1 MGKPLNPS
9 QSCFPVRTHACIAPS
24 RRTQSHSRRLDDR
37 VLERRL
43 AAPFEKSSGHKLS
56 IHFDSTPN
64 IIARVNAGTPFD
76 VAVVP
81 ADVFKDA
88 AAKAR
93 FAPGPTIDIARV
105 GYGVIV
111 RAGAP
116 KPDISTPDAF
126 KKALL
131 AAPSIAF
138 LPASAAGAYVTKVFE
153 RLGIAEEM
161 KAKTK
166 VQAAPAQIAPAVAK
180 GEAELGVFLT
190 NVLVAPGVELVGPFP
205 GELQQEL
212 VFTSAVAAD
221 TKEAD
226 AAKALIDYLTTP
238 EATAIIKAA
247 GMTPGL
253 TGHSMATPR
262 LATYSIGGVTRY
274 GAVTDTGIVDL
285 SARFGKDYPTLRE
298 AIAAGALTKLA
309 EEGATALAGSCARR
323 DHLAAADPRAG
334 KDHLH
339 RRELPGP
346 QRRIQGR
353 PGRAEISE
361 HVHAD
366 AALLCRPQRAAGP
379 PARLGAARL

>member
-1 MGKPLNPS
+1 MSKSPLKS
-9 QSCFPVRTHACIAPS
+9 VAILLSAAFIMTSASLQAAELKVIAGGS
-24 RRTQSHSRRLDDR
+24 MTASMNA
-37 VLERRL
+37 L
-43 AAPFEKSSGHKLS
+43 AAPFEKASGHKLS
-56 IHFDSTPN
+56 IHFNSTPN

-76 VAVVP
+76 VVVVP

-88 AAKAR
+88 AARAR

-116 KPDISTPDAF
+116 KPDISTPEAF
-126 KKALL
+126 KKSML

-138 LPASAAGAYVTKVFE
+138 LPASAAGAYVIKVFE
-153 RLGIAEEM
+153 RLGIAEDM

-190 NVLVAPGVELVGPFP
+190 NVLVAPDVELVGTFP

-226 AAKALIDYLTTP
+226 AAKALIDYLKTP

-247 GMTPGL
+247 GMTPG
-253 TGHSMATPR
+253 
-262 LATYSIGGVTRY
+262 
-274 GAVTDTGIVDL
+274 
-285 SARFGKDYPTLRE
+285 
-298 AIAAGALTKLA
+298 
-309 EEGATALAGSCARR
+309 
-323 DHLAAADPRAG
+323 
-334 KDHLH
+334 
-339 RRELPGP
+339 
-346 QRRIQGR
+346 
-353 PGRAEISE
+353 
-361 HVHAD
+361 
-366 AALLCRPQRAAGP
+366 
-379 PARLGAARL
+379 

>member
-1 MGKPLNPS
+1 MGKSPLKS
-9 QSCFPVRTHACIAPS
+9 VTILLSAALVMTSSASLQAAELKVIAGGS
-24 RRTQSHSRRLDDR
+24 MTASLNT
-37 VLERRL
+37 L
-43 AAPFEKSSGHKLS
+43 AAPFEKASGHKLS

-64 IIARVNAGTPFD
+64 IIARVNSGTPFD
-76 VAVVP
+76 VVVVP
-81 ADVFKDA
+81 VDVFKDA

-93 FAPGPTIDIARV
+93 FVPGPTVDIARV

-212 VFTSAVAAD
+212 VFTSAVAVDA
-221 TKEAD
+221 KEAD
-226 AAKALIDYLTTP
+226 AAKALIDYLRTQ
-238 EATAIIKAA
+238 EATAIIRAA
-247 GMTPGL
+247 SMTPG
-253 TGHSMATPR
+253 
-262 LATYSIGGVTRY
+262 
-274 GAVTDTGIVDL
+274 
-285 SARFGKDYPTLRE
+285 
-298 AIAAGALTKLA
+298 
-309 EEGATALAGSCARR
+309 
-323 DHLAAADPRAG
+323 
-334 KDHLH
+334 
-339 RRELPGP
+339 
-346 QRRIQGR
+346 
-353 PGRAEISE
+353 
-361 HVHAD
+361 
-366 AALLCRPQRAAGP
+366 
-379 PARLGAARL
+379 

>member
-1 MGKPLNPS
+1 MGKPLLKS
-9 QSCFPVRTHACIAPS
+9 VAILLFSSLVMTSASLQAAELKVIAGGSMTAP
-24 RRTQSHSRRLDDR
+24 LNA
-37 VLERRL
+37 L

-153 RLGIAEEM
+153 RLGISAEM
-161 KAKTK
+161 KVKTK
-166 VQAAPAQIAPAVAK
+166 VQAAPPQIAPAVAR
-180 GEAELGVFLT
+180 GEAEMGVFLM

-205 GELQQEL
+205 TDLQQEL

-221 TKEAD
+221 AAEAA
-226 AAKALIDYLTTP
+226 AAKTLIDYLTTP

-247 GMTPGL
+247 GMTPG
-253 TGHSMATPR
+253 
-262 LATYSIGGVTRY
+262 
-274 GAVTDTGIVDL
+274 
-285 SARFGKDYPTLRE
+285 
-298 AIAAGALTKLA
+298 
-309 EEGATALAGSCARR
+309 
-323 DHLAAADPRAG
+323 
-334 KDHLH
+334 
-339 RRELPGP
+339 
-346 QRRIQGR
+346 
-353 PGRAEISE
+353 
-361 HVHAD
+361 
-366 AALLCRPQRAAGP
+366 
-379 PARLGAARL
+379 